1 MRIRSGFF
9 GPLFVVILLALG
21 GVMSCSEEV
30 DLAQKQREEAKA
42 RAAAGNARRA
52 EEERRRR
59 QAEDEA
65 AQQTPKGHEMFALL
79 MCPDEVEKLANYG
92 VRWVDGWLEPKLSR
106 HGWRDEEAG
115 IAVYMGDR
123 VEFQN
128 AFGAWQ
134 PHIYACFVDVRRS
147 AVVNVTERPGRLP

>member
-1 MRIRSGFF
+1 MLISAMADS
-9 GPLFVVILLALG
+9 LL
-21 GVMSCSEEV
+21 
-30 DLAQKQREEAKA
+30 
-42 RAAAGNARRA
+42 RASWG
-52 EEERRRR
+52 
-59 QAEDEA
+59 DSS
-65 AQQTPKGHEMFALL
+65 
-79 MCPDEVEKLANYG
+79 ANYG

-147 AVVNVTERPGRLP
+147 AVVNVTARPGRLP